1 MDDGLSLDIQGMA
14 SGDPGAAGALE
25 LGHQT
30 IQKELPKIASQQDYE
45 TVPHGSAYLDPEGKQ
60 RFKPIRNKDDYLALE
75 EGAEYAD
82 PTGAVRTKPK
92 YEGIDFTPQTL
103 YDIAHSDKGRKM
115 ALEKFYPG
123 KVREDPSGGFYIE
136 DEGGKFRK
144 PGRGLSSVT
153 GAIAS
158 EAIPTVLAGAGSL
171 LGGAAGTAIEPGG
184 GTVLGGAAGGYA
196 GGYAGQR
203 INDIFAQLAGVYD
216 PEGGEANARM
226 AGYAGATGDV
236 GGRAVA
242 AAAPAFKEGARAV
255 GRGASKFAGKVLGAD
270 PEAVETGLKIAEQGE
285 VPGAGPFGLSKPG
298 TAVS

>member
-1 MDDGLSLDIQGMA
+1 MALELNEWPGWNSIILCQSAYLMDDGLPLDIQGMA

-25 LGHQT
+25 LGKQT
-30 IQKELPKIASQQDYE
+30 VRKELPKVASPQDYE
-45 TVPHGSAYLDPEGKQ
+45 IVPHGGAYLDPEGKQ

-82 PTGAVRTKPK
+82 PSGAIRTKPK

-144 PGRGLSSVT
+144 PGRGLKA
-153 GAIAS
+153 GAAYVAA

-171 LGGAAGTAIEPGG
+171 LGGAAGTAIEP
-184 GTVLGGAAGGYA
+184 
-196 GGYAGQR
+196 
-203 INDIFAQLAGVYD
+203 
-216 PEGGEANARM
+216 
-226 AGYAGATGDV
+226 
-236 GGRAVA
+236 
-242 AAAPAFKEGARAV
+242 
-255 GRGASKFAGKVLGAD
+255 
-270 PEAVETGLKIAEQGE
+270 
-285 VPGAGPFGLSKPG
+285 
-298 TAVS
+298 

>member
-1 MDDGLSLDIQGMA
+1 MDDGLPFDVQGIA

-25 LGHQT
+25 LGAQAAP
-30 IQKELPKIASQQDYE
+30 KVLPKVASDE
-45 TVPHGSAYLDPEGKQ
+45 DWLKLPHGAQFIDPRGAT
-60 RFKPIRNKDDYLALE
+60 RYKPIRGGKEGDTDWLALE
-75 EGAEYAD
+75 EGAEFAD
-82 PTGAVRTKPK
+82 PSGQIRTKPK

-144 PGRGLSSVT
+144 PGRGLSAVT
-153 GAIAS
+153 GTIAS
-158 EAIPTVLAGAGSL
+158 EAIPTVLAGGGGL
-171 LGGAAGTAIEPGG
+171 LGGAAGTAIGPGA

-226 AGYAGATGDV
+226 AGYAGAAGDV

-242 AAAPAFKEGARAV
+242 AAAPAFKEGAKAV
-255 GRGASKFAGKVLGAD
+255 GRGAAK
-270 PEAVETGLKIAEQGE
+270 T
-285 VPGAGPFGLSKPG
+285 
-298 TAVS
+298 T